1 MAYGSSAIAAMDAH
15 PGVAS
20 VAAYGLLLLS
30 SLSMAD
36 CNDVSVVV
44 GILCV
49 VLRQKTAHA

>member
-49 VLRQKTAHA
+49 VGYKPHMHE